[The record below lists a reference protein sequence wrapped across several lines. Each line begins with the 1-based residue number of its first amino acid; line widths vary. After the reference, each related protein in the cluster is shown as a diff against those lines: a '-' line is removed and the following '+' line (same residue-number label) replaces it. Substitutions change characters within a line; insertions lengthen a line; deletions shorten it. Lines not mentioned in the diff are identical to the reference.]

1 MGTTLAS
8 FHQRCLCQRNQHM
21 ITSLQSIP
29 RNSML
34 RSMVQSL
41 TANVKH
47 SLDKCDCSNVVA
59 HLTQNNNHNQCNRL
73 SGVTKVKSTGM
84 SQNCARQLNCV
95 VGRSDWPDK
104 ALPAS
109 KMFVARFLNKKF
121 WTQYSIL
128 RKTLQNIWDEYR
140 IIPMIMIGFKNV
152 YH

>member
-1 MGTTLAS
+1 MRKLLRFLEMFVPKEPTHDHLSAIDTKKFYAAIHGTVS
-8 FHQRCLCQRNQHM
+8 DCKCQ
-21 ITSLQSIP
+21 
-29 RNSML
+29 
-34 RSMVQSL
+34 
-41 TANVKH
+41 H

-59 HLTQNNNHNQCNRL
+59 HLTQNNNLNQCNRL
-73 SGVTKVKSTGM
+73 SDVTKVKSTGM

-140 IIPMIMIGFKNV
+140 VIPMIGFKNV